1 MTEVDRYMGV
11 AVRGKVKWFDAAK
24 GYGFILADDGGP
36 DILLHANV
44 LRNFAKARLLKMHM
58 SRWS

>member
-44 LRNFAKARLLKMHM
+44 LRNFAKARLLKMNM